1 MFNDVAQRM
10 DDSVL
15 GVGTNLQQHIAM
27 AQRRIQRIIRETGH
41 FLQLFRHLRFQAI
54 AFIKQRGAD

>member
-1 MFNDVAQRM
+1 MFNDIAQRV

-15 GVGTNLQQHIAM
+15 GVGTNLQQQIAM
-27 AQRRIQRIIRETGH
+27 AQRRIQRIIREAGH

-54 AFIKQRGAD
+54 TFIEQR

>member
-1 MFNDVAQRM
+1 MFNDIAQRV

-27 AQRRIQRIIRETGH
+27 AQRRIQ
-41 FLQLFRHLRFQAI
+41 
-54 AFIKQRGAD
+54 